1 MIKGV
6 NDLKKLRQFLKF
18 DFDSFSKEKLFI
30 VTGCRE
36 WKDEVKGILGT
47 KVDTVIIKDE
57 TIYNGTDA
65 KQLNRFEKIT
75 FKVAKSVSVPENA
88 YVVPINAKA
97 TVWGDYSDKLSVT
110 CDDIRILQNTKNH
123 VQA

>member
-36 WKDEVKGILGT
+36 WKDEVKGVLGT
-47 KVDTVIIKDE
+47 KVDAVIIKDE
-57 TIYNGTDA
+57 TIYDGTDA

-75 FKVAKSVSVPENA
+75 FKVTKNVSVPENSYIA
-88 YVVPINAKA
+88 PINAKA
-97 TVWGDYSDKLSVT
+97 TVWGEYSDKLSVT
-110 CDDIRILQNTKNH
+110 CSDIRILQNTKNH